1 MPHRPQDRIAQDRIV
16 TATPVPHVVAE
27 TFASTVRI
35 VGRKPDDLVICRAI
49 DHKLECIRFS
59 KLRDEMARVV
69 FALVIGPENHN
80 QLSTGFLIDLV
91 LPTDLFDLTGP
102 TWTAL
107 DSAVSVRLNPNE
119 GAAYFC
125 SCALVPCDKWTCFI
139 GSIESSRHSH

>member
-1 MPHRPQDRIAQDRIV
+1 
-16 TATPVPHVVAE
+16 
-27 TFASTVRI
+27 
-35 VGRKPDDLVICRAI
+35 
-49 DHKLECIRFS
+49 
-59 KLRDEMARVV
+59 MARVV

-102 TWTAL
+102 TWISLRSFRKGTAL

-139 GSIESSRHSH
+139 GNIESSRHSH